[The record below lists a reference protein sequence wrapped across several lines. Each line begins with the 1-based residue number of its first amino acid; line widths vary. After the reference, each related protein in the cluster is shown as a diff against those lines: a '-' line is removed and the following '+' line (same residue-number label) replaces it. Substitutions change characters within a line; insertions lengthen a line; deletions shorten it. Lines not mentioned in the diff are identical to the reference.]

1 MRETYTLHS
10 YGSFILGVH
19 LKYFFKDWLSFYIS
33 TTVSFLLLLKLCLLT
48 MFLSSLWLA
57 VVPSS
62 ALSGWLQPL
71 FFSQAV
77 SGSCM
82 HARMHTSRGQSCH
95 FRGHCKIS
103 ASSVRCGSA
112 PYNRPR
118 CFQSAGLL
126 LSCSPTV
133 STGCV

>member
-1 MRETYTLHS
+1 MYFTVVEMMPVDYVPIKPVA
-10 YGSFILGVH
+10 GS
-19 LKYFFKDWLSFYIS
+19 
-33 TTVSFLLLLKLCLLT
+33 T
-48 MFLSSLWLA
+48 
-57 VVPSS
+57 SS

-71 FFSQAV
+71 LFSQAV
-77 SGSCM
+77 SGSCT

-95 FRGHCKIS
+95 FRGHCQIS

-133 STGCV
+133 STGCVYKVQPTWFQQQVEVVLIINVSHVNAPLMHVAN